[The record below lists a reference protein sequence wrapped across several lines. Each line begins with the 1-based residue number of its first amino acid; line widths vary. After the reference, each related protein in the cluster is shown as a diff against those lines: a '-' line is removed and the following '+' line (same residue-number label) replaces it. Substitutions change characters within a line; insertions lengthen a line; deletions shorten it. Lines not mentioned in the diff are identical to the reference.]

1 MRASFDRFFPPG
13 FRAVAGL
20 ALVLVALGVA
30 QLLALSIRD
39 EPYRWAAA
47 ALALILLGGG
57 AALTAF
63 VHGNAPDAAGRGG
76 PSPSDWC
83 TAAALLLALAEALWV
98 LGSTHVFF
106 PLRMALWWRAAGS
119 DRIAEPPLAMMLA
132 GTGLVGLGAVA
143 TAAISGAL
151 WFRLYARG
159 SRRRLIGA
167 ALSFAGAVP
176 YVAFALVVRALVCR
190 DVAFLAAGRFLA
202 LRPDEQLAYRSLL
215 GSAPGFL
222 AAALSLGLAVSRGLW
237 SFLEQTREAE
247 EASDS
252 FLTATVRGEPPW
264 RIVLRQGVWLRR
276 RRELSA
282 LLLGGL
288 ASATLIDILS
298 NTLIDG
304 FRPPGFPPYPTLGAA
319 LFLRGLTAG
328 GAPSPLPPSWQGAH
342 VIMVLA
348 SLLLL
353 LAQSLPRPRARA
365 ALRSGVLRLGS
376 EVLARGVASA
386 HGLAPRPALQWGLGD
401 SGSGKSTLLRAWS
414 AQLSGAVLVPQDPDD
429 ALPAA
434 LSATDLA
441 RVARRGGPRG
451 DRVLWDLLGRLGDD
465 RSRRR
470 LSDPFTHVSAFSRGE
485 RQRLLVCLALAR
497 LRADPGATLLL
508 DEPTSAQDPQR
519 TRAMLACVR
528 ELLPPQSTGPG
539 TLVLSSHDPETLG
552 AVLLGGAKAAADH
565 VLWLED
571 REAHAFTVQ
580 AGGWQGAAAQPPGL
594 LAFRDAAGTLLAARD
609 QAAPDAGQRDPAVPA
624 SGLPA
629 GREGVRLLRAQVR
642 ISDRRYAVSP
652 HALVHAGELVILSGP
667 SGSGKTTLLREIAS
681 APPAQALLGY
691 LSQDPGRAFPPEM
704 PVRELLGPRPQLE
717 RLRHWFGAGLTDD
730 LLRRRLGTLSEGER
744 QRLLLAAEVLRLEAL
759 ADQRLKLLL
768 LDEPFGA
775 LDPAAHL
782 RLMEA
787 LIAWLR
793 EPGLSAAVLVSHTA
807 DLDLGLARA
816 SGLRT
821 VEWRLP

>member
-30 QLLALSIRD
+30 QLLALSIRA

-386 HGLAPRPALQWGLGD
+386 HGLAPRPALQWVLGD

-470 LSDPFTHVSAFSRGE
+470 LSDPFTHLSAFSRGE

-580 AGGWQGAAAQPPGL
+580 AGGWQGAAGQTRASASRPRQTRASAILLSPP
-594 LAFRDAAGTLLAARD
+594 LACPPAARACGCCARRCASPIAATRSHPTRWCTRASWSSSRARPAAARPPCCARSPPLRPRRPCWATCRRTR
-609 QAAPDAGQRDPAVPA
+609 AAPFLPRCRCASCSARGRSWSGCATGSAPA
-624 SGLPA
+624 SPTTCSGA
-629 GREGVRLLRAQVR
+629 GSAR
-642 ISDRRYAVSP
+642 SP
-652 HALVHAGELVILSGP
+652 
-667 SGSGKTTLLREIAS
+667 RAS
-681 APPAQALLGY
+681 ASGCCSPPRCCGSRRSPTRGSSCCCSTSPSAR
-691 LSQDPGRAFPPEM
+691 STPP
-704 PVRELLGPRPQLE
+704 
-717 RLRHWFGAGLTDD
+717 
-730 LLRRRLGTLSEGER
+730 
-744 QRLLLAAEVLRLEAL
+744 
-759 ADQRLKLLL
+759 
-768 LDEPFGA
+768 
-775 LDPAAHL
+775 
-782 RLMEA
+782 
-787 LIAWLR
+787 
-793 EPGLSAAVLVSHTA
+793 
-807 DLDLGLARA
+807 
-816 SGLRT
+816 RT
-821 VEWRLP
+821 CA